1 MRQVSLRRPA
11 RRIVLMLTAALLALG
26 IMAPALAAG
35 ATRDRIEG
43 PFETVIATAYADNEI
58 GVELMFAECDFVQRV
73 ELPDGSAIETQ
84 HCSLTGPFVVFPG
97 TIPTKAFND
106 SGDACV
112 WMSDYWLQTDG
123 SMVFASSFRQTVTPS
138 GQVSATTMYPAEP
151 IDPAGCGI

>member
-1 MRQVSLRRPA
+1 MRQGTTRGRA
-11 RRIVLMLTAALLALG
+11 GRFALLVSVVLLAFG
-26 IMAPALAAG
+26 VMAPALAAG
-35 ATRDRIEG
+35 ATTDRIDG
-43 PFETVIATAYADNEI
+43 PFETVVATGHADNEI
-58 GVELMFAECDFVQRV
+58 GVGLMFAECDFVQRV

-84 HCSLTGPFVVFPG
+84 HCSLTGPFFVFPG